1 VIPEDRA
8 DIKVEIVRANPK
20 LPIEVRSFGG
30 TTIVDGGLRHR
41 IRDCHHRAERPSAWV
56 SGVGRVEGDEL
67 PQVVIRTP
75 RAVSLSANGAVFGSI
90 GRAASLELH
99 DSGCSTWTIADVA
112 GDATVQESGAGSIQ
126 MGASGHL
133 GVHLSGAA
141 NIHAV
146 RVRQGLDAQLSGAG
160 NVQVEE
166 IAGPVQARVS
176 GIGRVHMAGG
186 HATALRASVSGIG
199 GVDFGGVADSLDA
212 GISGLG
218 SVRVRQVTG
227 QVTKSV
233 SGAGHVTIDE
243 RPS

>member
-1 VIPEDRA
+1 
-8 DIKVEIVRANPK
+8 
-20 LPIEVRSFGG
+20 
-30 TTIVDGGLRHR
+30 
-41 IRDCHHRAERPSAWV
+41 
-56 SGVGRVEGDEL
+56 
-67 PQVVIRTP
+67 
-75 RAVSLSANGAVFGSI
+75 
-90 GRAASLELH
+90 
-99 DSGCSTWTIADVA
+99 
-112 GDATVQESGAGSIQ
+112 
-126 MGASGHL
+126 
-133 GVHLSGAA
+133 
-141 NIHAV
+141 
-146 RVRQGLDAQLSGAG
+146 
-160 NVQVEE
+160 VEE